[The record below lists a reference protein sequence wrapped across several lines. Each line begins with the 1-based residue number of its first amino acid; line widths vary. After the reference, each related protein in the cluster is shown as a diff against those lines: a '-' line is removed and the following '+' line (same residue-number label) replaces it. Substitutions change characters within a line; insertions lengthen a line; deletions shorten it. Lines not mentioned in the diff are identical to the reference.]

1 MTERLGADVDSA
13 FAAMRSF
20 GRRRGLHLTR
30 AGTAMTDGTVRVAV
44 GWQAR
49 AFVGMNNGR
58 AGTEWP
64 RTHGECPLLAGAALD
79 PGGTRD

>member
-1 MTERLGADVDSA
+1 
-13 FAAMRSF
+13 
-20 GRRRGLHLTR
+20 
-30 AGTAMTDGTVRVAV
+30 MTDGTVRVAV

-58 AGTEWP
+58 AGTKWP